1 MAFENKQEKISQILK
16 ETEKETKIEVSQPTT
31 QAVDA
36 FERTKQYQF
45 TLQPTVRKRISQL
58 AKENGYRSASSY
70 LNDHFK
76 NL

>member
-16 ETEKETKIEVSQPTT
+16 ETEAEVSQPVAT
-31 QAVDA
+31 QTVDT

-45 TLQPTVRKRISQL
+45 TLQPTVRKKIDQL

-76 NL
+76 HL